1 MSYTASYIV
10 NSSSAQGTTDFQ
22 FTFPYIQEDHIEVYV
37 NYNKI
42 TQGSGSN
49 QYQVITNV
57 SPKLIRLNTGIAS
70 ANLRVEVLRNSSLGT
85 PIVDY
90 ADGST
95 LTANDLDTS
104 ALQSLYIDQELKDSQ
119 DRTVTVDEATGLPT
133 LNDQRLTDVADP
145 VAAQDAAT
153 KNYVDTNDNL
163 QLSRSGG
170 TMTGDIATGGNRITG
185 LPSPASGS
193 EPVTKTY
200 FEAQSWNNT
209 TQTVDTT
216 ETWAGNNSNI
226 ATTGAIDGRI
236 DSKIDTAIE
245 GDVLA
250 GTDLTKTQTG
260 GQVTL
265 NHSVTGAS
273 SVDNSNGNVIQDL
286 TINPRGHITGHA
298 STDLDTRYY
307 LKTQVDAGQ
316 LDNRYYTETELLTD
330 GVLDTR
336 YFTQTAA
343 DARFYNLD
351 SGEEIRSGET
361 WSAADNKIATT
372 AAIDARIVDLV
383 EEVGGF
389 VPIANETSFPTAN
402 PDINNGTGT
411 LVSVQVLASSHT
423 PSGGNVTI
431 SNGAGSG
438 NTVTITGCGST
449 VLAAGYGLLLETT
462 STLHTYTFHRLTP
475 KATEVTTVAGNNT
488 NINTVATNINDVI
501 TVANDLN
508 ESTSEINTVANDIT
522 NVNTVGNAIANVNT
536 AATNIANINT
546 VASDLN
552 ETTSEI
558 DTVATNIANVNT
570 VGTSI
575 ANVNTVANDLNEAT
589 SEIDT
594 VATNIANVNTV
605 GNAIT
610 NVNNV
615 GGSITNVN
623 TVATNL
629 ADVSNYADRYQIA
642 SSDPSTRADSSSLQE
657 GDQYFNTTSDVLK
670 VYDGS
675 NWNTGVTD
683 TTGFAVSTGQT
694 FTGNVGVPA
703 ATNGAPGLFIAG
715 DTDTGIYSPGTNL
728 LAITASGTKVLEAGS
743 SGITVTGT
751 VTATSFSGNGANLT
765 GINTDLVADT
775 TPQLGGNLDVNA
787 KNILFGDSSDG
798 SSDDALKFGAGTDL
812 TIYSDGT
819 QGVFDGDIQFN
830 STLPIVFDKS
840 DNLLWFKSNT
850 NGGNTSK
857 IWFGDGP
864 SYGNLLI
871 QRTASLGL
879 ISTSNMPLEL
889 NTGTNIDIYFRA
901 GKNIDLVN
909 STGSTN
915 YWVRCKKNSGSDQN
929 VELYYGQG
937 GTGKKLETTNTG
949 VTITGTAT
957 ATTFSGSGASLT
969 NIPAAN
975 ITGTLPAISGA
986 NLTNVNATTLDSID
1000 STQFLRSD
1008 QGDTINGVL
1017 TINDS
1022 NNQKLILQGSGDPYI
1037 RLRSGTTNKAYWEY
1051 NGGYVFLWNEHQ
1063 GKGLRL
1069 GAQPY
1074 FYDASAYREILH
1086 QNNVGSGGA
1095 LTSSQV
1101 NVNSLYALDTSSPFH
1116 IYGWQYFESTTAGL
1130 YWNGGSANGWHLHP
1144 TNDGS
1149 MTFRGGNATYTFL
1162 SLRTSNNGQRG
1173 GVYATNNNDIGFLDD
1188 GGSWSFRTYRSGNN
1202 ATLYD
1207 QHFSSD
1213 TNNAYDLGSSSV
1225 KWRNVYATTLYGDGS
1240 NLTNLPAGGA
1250 AFTATASGALAANKA
1265 VMVNSNGTV
1274 TQIDTTTTPKGINDS
1289 TMNPSNQWQ
1298 RHWTRNGQFTGGDMC
1313 YDRTHDKLV
1322 IVDGQGFE
1330 ASVVHVYTSG
1340 RLNGSISYTSL
1351 NVSTTGGMDFMP
1363 KNIYSPDNGLV
1374 LCVLGAYDVGQVKL
1388 IEPTGASGVQT
1399 WGMNISS
1406 GHVFRNTNGGARYCG
1421 GCYDTNVNKFI
1432 ICYADSTNSYRGY
1445 IRTVTVTGTN
1455 SSASVSF
1462 GSETQFESSDVRY
1475 CKLVFDENAN
1485 RSYLVYTKTNNTIYY
1500 RYITVSGTNITLG
1513 SQQTV
1518 TSGFTSQHYTQGSVP
1533 VYNSTDNILVVG
1545 YASSGSGWRGWR
1557 AIAGTPGSSSISW
1570 GSSGMASGTTETY
1583 MNGDMA
1589 WDGKANQ
1596 FWCCYRSYPG
1606 SGTYLKGNKFA
1617 VNTSTLAISR
1627 GADFDDSSYYN
1638 QDKCIML
1645 TNPKESTYCAEGV
1658 VWVNYNAGSHG
1669 HTYSF
1674 ISTSTKSN
1682 LPGPNYFVGFP
1693 KQAYSNGQTATIQT
1707 YGSVVEGFSGLKPG
1721 WPYFVQGHGGVAL
1734 STANNQLWPTGDG
1747 FTWDNSTNQRHVDAD
1762 NSWNPNASSATSS
1775 MSFSNSPLAGLAVG
1789 TDKILLTANVHH
1801 RSPYANYAN
1810 NQHTHGG

>member
-185 LPSPASGS
+185 LPNPASGS
-193 EPVTKTY
+193 EPVIKSY
-200 FEAQSWNNT
+200 FEAQSWDNT
-209 TQTVDTT
+209 TETIDST
-216 ETWAGNNSNI
+216 ETWAGNNTKI

-265 NHSVTGAS
+265 NHAVFNPLNTNNQLGSVVQNITINARGHVTGQA
-273 SVDNSNGNVIQDL
+273 NLN
-286 TINPRGHITGHA
+286 
-298 STDLDTRYY
+298 LDTRYY
-307 LKTQVDAGQ
+307 TKTELDAGQLSGQYYTEAELDAGQ
-316 LDNRYYTETELLTD
+316 LDNRYYTETE
-330 GVLDTR
+330 
-336 YFTQTAA
+336 A

-475 KATEVTTVAGNNT
+475 KATEVSSVAGNNT

-508 ESTSEINTVANDIT
+508 ESTSEINTVANDIA

-575 ANVNTVANDLNEAT
+575 ANVNTVANDLNETT

-594 VATNIANVNTV
+594 VAVNIANVNIV

-615 GGSITNVN
+615 GGSITDVN

-642 SSDPSTRADSSSLQE
+642 SSDPSARADSSSLQE
-657 GDQYFNTTSDVLK
+657 GDQYFNTTANVLK

-703 ATNGAPGLFIAG
+703 ATSGAPGLFIAG
-715 DTDTGIYSPGTNL
+715 DTDTGIYSPGANL

-743 SGITVTGT
+743 SGITITGT
-751 VTATSFSGNGANLT
+751 VAATSFTGDGSSLS

-775 TPQLGGNLDVNA
+775 TPQLGGNLDVNG

-798 SSDDALKFGAGTDL
+798 SSDDALQFGAGIDL
-812 TIYSDGT
+812 TIYSDGN
-819 QGVFDGDIQFN
+819 QGIFDGDIQFN
-830 STLPIVFDKS
+830 SSNPIVFDKS

-857 IWFGDGP
+857 IWLGDGP

-871 QRTASLGL
+871 QRTGSLGL
-879 ISTSNMPLEL
+879 ISVSNMPLEL
-889 NTGTNIDIYFRA
+889 NTGTNLDIYIRA

-937 GTGKKLETTNTG
+937 AGAKKLETTNTG

-986 NLTNVNATTLDSID
+986 NLTNVDADLWDGNQFSSYLNQAVLTTSNPTFATVRGDQHTLGSTNNNNAYLKGTGGGAQGLVGLDSGGNFKYQIYGD
-1000 STQFLRSD
+1000 GAYYGFLDGTWAGWDLRKQAGGQLEVRVSGTLYTVWHQGNDGSGSGLDADTVDGIQASSFLRSD
-1008 QGDTINGVL
+1008 TNDTISSIPTFANCL
-1017 TINDS
+1017 HLS
-1022 NNQKLILQGSGDPYI
+1022 NNNSWSGETCKIAHHASWLYLQGGYYGFAFRSEGGTDRWYINSSGH
-1037 RLRSGTTNKAYWEY
+1037 
-1051 NGGYVFLWNEHQ
+1051 F
-1063 GKGLRL
+1063 
-1069 GAQPY
+1069 QPAT
-1074 FYDASAYREILH
+1074 D
-1086 QNNVGSGGA
+1086 
-1095 LTSSQV
+1095 
-1101 NVNSLYALDTSSPFH
+1101 
-1116 IYGWQYFESTTAGL
+1116 ST
-1130 YWNGGSANGWHLHP
+1130 Y
-1144 TNDGS
+1144 
-1149 MTFRGGNATYTFL
+1149 
-1162 SLRTSNNGQRG
+1162 
-1173 GVYATNNNDIGFLDD
+1173 DIGIT
-1188 GGSWSFRTYRSGNN
+1188 SKR
-1202 ATLYD
+1202 
-1207 QHFSSD
+1207 
-1213 TNNAYDLGSSSV
+1213 V
-1225 KWRNVYATTLYGDGS
+1225 RNVYADTLYGDGS

-1274 TQIDTTTTPKGINDS
+1274 TQIDTTTTAKGINTS

-1298 RHWTRNGQFTGGDMC
+1298 RHWNRSGQLTGGDMC
-1313 YDRTHDKLV
+1313 YDRTHDKIV
-1322 IVDGQGFE
+1322 MVDGQGFE
-1330 ASVVHVYTSG
+1330 ASLMHVYTSG
-1340 RLNGSISYTSL
+1340 RLNGSISWTSL
-1351 NVSTTGGMDFMP
+1351 NVSTSGGMEFMP

-1399 WGMNISS
+1399 FGMNISS

-1445 IRTVTVTGTN
+1445 IRTVTVSGTN

-1518 TSGFTSQHYTQGSVP
+1518 TSGFTSQHYMQGSTP

-1545 YASSGSGWRGWR
+1545 YASNNGYWRGWR

-1570 GSSGMASGTTETY
+1570 GSSGMASDTTETQ

-1606 SGTYLKGNKFA
+1606 SGTYLKGNKFT
-1617 VNTSTLAISR
+1617 VNTSTLAISQ
-1627 GADFDDSSYYN
+1627 GAYFDDTSYYN
-1638 QDKCIML
+1638 QDKCVML

-1658 VWVNYNAGSHG
+1658 VWVNYNAGSNG

-1674 ISTSTKSN
+1674 ISTDTKSN

-1721 WPYFVQGHGGVAL
+1721 WPYFVHGDGSVGL
-1734 STANNQLWPTGDG
+1734 SPGNSQQWPTGDG
-1747 FTWDNSTNQRHVDAD
+1747 FTWDNSTNQRHVDAE
-1762 NSWNPNASSATSS
+1762 NSWNPNASSATST
-1775 MSFSNSPLAGLAVG
+1775 MSFSNSPLAGLALG

-1801 RSPYANYAN
+1801 RSPYANYQN
-1810 NQHTHGG
+1810 NNHTHGG